1 MGIETGRVAF
11 LIFSSDRGQLWQFYI
26 SIGDNEISIGGFIY
40 SGTPPPFQ
48 LPETAATLHA
58 KTSDR
63 TLGKTSSG

>member
-40 SGTPPPFQ
+40 SGTPLPFSVARNGRNITCQ
-48 LPETAATLHA
+48 
-58 KTSDR
+58 DIR
-63 TLGKTSSG
+63 QNFG